1 MAPYS
6 AGNTNLEKAMIAFDK
21 KRYIAMWA
29 VFIILSIA
37 GIYKTDSIQSFHQ
50 HSNHNPVYEFVH
62 AAPCE
67 NGLRS
72 SGYSVVPTGRLFLK
86 QVNKDGTVGAVCSD

>member
-1 MAPYS
+1 
-6 AGNTNLEKAMIAFDK
+6 
-21 KRYIAMWA
+21 MWA
-29 VFIILSIA
+29 VVIIVGIT
-37 GIYKTDSIQSFHQ
+37 GIYKTDSMQSFHQ
-50 HSNHNPVYEFVH
+50 HSNSNPVYEFVN
-62 AAPCE
+62 AVPCE